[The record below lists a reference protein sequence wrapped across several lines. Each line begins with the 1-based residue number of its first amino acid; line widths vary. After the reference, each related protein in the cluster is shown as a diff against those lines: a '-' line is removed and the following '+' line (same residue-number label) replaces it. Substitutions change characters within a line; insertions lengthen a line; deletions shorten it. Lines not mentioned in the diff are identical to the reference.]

1 VSPGDAG
8 TSAIWRGPEAG
19 ILFGMKLTVTLERDE
34 TGMLVVECPA
44 IPGCISQGRTETE
57 ALANIREAILGCLE
71 VRAEQGLPL
80 TVRTLE
86 VEVAVA

>member
-1 VSPGDAG
+1 
-8 TSAIWRGPEAG
+8 
-19 ILFGMKLTVTLERDE
+19 MKLTVTVERDE

-44 IPGCISQGRTETE
+44 IPGCISQGRTEAE
-57 ALANIREAILGCLE
+57 ALTNIREAIVGCLE